1 MQRYVVQR
9 LILLIP
15 VLFVIS
21 VLVFSLMHLI
31 PGDPAQVILGFENT
45 DPVQLAAVRRDL
57 GLDRPVYVQYGRW
70 LGRVLSGNL
79 GTSVRTGRPIGT
91 LMGEAL
97 PFTLELAVYAIALA
111 VLIAIPVGT
120 LAGTTSSRL
129 ADGAM
134 QTLTLLGL
142 SLPAF
147 WVGAMFILL
156 FSVHLRWFPVLTY
169 PGLAEAPLANL
180 RGFFL
185 PALPVLT
192 YPGLAEAPLANL
204 RGFFLPALTLA
215 VPNAAAIAR
224 MVRASLVAVR
234 REEYVKV
241 ARAKGLSEPV
251 VVRRHMLKNALIPV
265 VTLVGIVA
273 GYLLGGSIVVE
284 QVFAIPG
291 VGRMGLQA
299 IVQRDYPV
307 LQAVVLI
314 VTALFVLV
322 NLLVD
327 LFYVFLDPRI
337 RYA

>member
-9 LILLIP
+9 LILLVP
-15 VLFVIS
+15 VLFIIS

-45 DPVQLAAVRRDL
+45 DPVQLAAVRKDL

-79 GTSVRTGRPIGT
+79 GTSVRTGRPIGA
-91 LMGEAL
+91 LIREAL
-97 PFTLELAVYAIALA
+97 PFTLELAAYGVALA
-111 VLIAIPVGT
+111 VAIAIPVGT
-120 LAGTTSSRL
+120 LAGTTSSRM
-129 ADGAM
+129 ADAAM
-134 QTLTLLGL
+134 QTLTLFGL

-169 PGLAEAPLANL
+169 PGLLD
-180 RGFFL
+180 
-185 PALPVLT
+185 
-192 YPGLAEAPLANL
+192 APLANL

-234 REEYVKV
+234 AEEYVKV
-241 ARAKGLSEPV
+241 ARAKGLSEAV
-251 VVRRHMLKNALIPV
+251 IVRRHMLKNALIPV
-265 VTLVGIVA
+265 VTLIGIVA
-273 GYLLGGSIVVE
+273 GYLLGGSIIVE

-327 LFYVFLDPRI
+327 LVYVSLDPRI

>member
-1 MQRYVVQR
+1 MMQRYLAQR
-9 LILLIP
+9 LVLLIP

-31 PGDPAQVILGFENT
+31 PGDPAQAILGFENT
-45 DPVQLAAVRRDL
+45 DPAQLAAVRRDL
-57 GLDRPVYVQYGRW
+57 GLDRPVYVQYARW
-70 LGRVLSGNL
+70 LGRLLGGNL
-79 GTSVRTGRPIGT
+79 GTSVRTGRPIT
-91 LMGEAL
+91 VLVVEAL
-97 PFTLELAVYAIALA
+97 PFTIELAAYSIALA
-111 VLIAIPVGT
+111 VLIGIPVGA

-129 ADGAM
+129 ADAGM

-156 FSVHLRWFPVLTY
+156 FSVYLRWFPVLTY
-169 PGLAEAPLANL
+169 PGLLD
-180 RGFFL
+180 
-185 PALPVLT
+185 
-192 YPGLAEAPLANL
+192 APLANL

-224 MVRASLVAVR
+224 MVRASLVSVR

-241 ARAKGLSEPV
+241 ARAKGLSEWR
-251 VVRRHMLKNALIPV
+251 VVRAHMLKNALIPV
-265 VTLVGIVA
+265 VTLIGIVA

-307 LQAVVLI
+307 LQAVVLV

-322 NLLVD
+322 NLVVD
-327 LFYVFLDPRI
+327 LMYVFLDPRI

>member
-21 VLVFSLMHLI
+21 VVVFSLMHLI

-45 DPVQLAAVRRDL
+45 DPAQLAAVRRDL

-79 GTSVRTGRPIGT
+79 GTSVRTGRPIGA
-91 LMGEAL
+91 LILEAL
-97 PFTLELAVYAIALA
+97 PFTLELAIYAVVLA
-111 VLIAIPVGT
+111 ILIAVPVGT

-129 ADGAM
+129 ADGTM

-156 FSVHLRWFPVLTY
+156 FSVHLRWFPVLT
-169 PGLAEAPLANL
+169 
-180 RGFFL
+180 F
-185 PALPVLT
+185 PALLD
-192 YPGLAEAPLANL
+192 APLANL

-215 VPNAAAIAR
+215 IPNAAAIAR
-224 MVRASLVAVR
+224 MVRASLVSVR

-241 ARAKGLSEPV
+241 ARAKGLSERL

-265 VTLVGIVA
+265 VTLIGIVA

-327 LFYVFLDPRI
+327 LIYVFLDPRI

>member
-1 MQRYVVQR
+1 MQRYVAQR
-9 LILLIP
+9 LLLLIP
-15 VLFVIS
+15 VLLVIS

-45 DPVQLAAVRRDL
+45 DPAQLEAVRRDL
-57 GLDRPVYVQYGRW
+57 GLDRPLYVQYGRW
-70 LGRVLSGNL
+70 LGRIVRGQF
-79 GTSVRTGRPIGT
+79 GTSVRTGRPIGP
-91 LMGEAL
+91 LLGETL
-97 PFTLELAVYAIALA
+97 PFTIELALYAVVLA
-111 VLIAIPVGT
+111 MLLGMPVGT
-120 LAGTTSSRL
+120 LAGTTRSRA

-169 PGLAEAPLANL
+169 PPLTAE
-180 RGFFL
+180 
-185 PALPVLT
+185 
-192 YPGLAEAPLANL
+192 PLANL

-241 ARAKGLSEPV
+241 ARAKGLSELT

-265 VTLVGIVA
+265 VTLIGIVT
-273 GYLLGGSIVVE
+273 GYLLGGAIVVE

-307 LQAVVLI
+307 LQAVVLT
-314 VTALFVLV
+314 VTVLFVLV
-322 NLLVD
+322 NLVVD
-327 LFYVFLDPRI
+327 LTYVLLDPRI
-337 RYA
+337 RYS

>member
-1 MQRYVVQR
+1 VLLAM
-9 LILLIP
+9 LIG
-15 VLFVIS
+15 V
-21 VLVFSLMHLI
+21 
-31 PGDPAQVILGFENT
+31 
-45 DPVQLAAVRRDL
+45 
-57 GLDRPVYVQYGRW
+57 
-70 LGRVLSGNL
+70 
-79 GTSVRTGRPIGT
+79 
-91 LMGEAL
+91 
-97 PFTLELAVYAIALA
+97 
-111 VLIAIPVGT
+111 PVGT
-120 LAGTTSSRL
+120 LAGTTTSRA

-156 FSVHLRWFPVLTY
+156 FSVYLRWFPVLTY
-169 PGLAEAPLANL
+169 PSLAA
-180 RGFFL
+180 
-185 PALPVLT
+185 
-192 YPGLAEAPLANL
+192 APLANL

-224 MVRASLVAVR
+224 MVRASMVAVR

-241 ARAKGLSEPV
+241 ARAKGLSEVV

-265 VTLVGIVA
+265 VTLIGIVA
-273 GYLLGGSIVVE
+273 GYLLGGAIVVE

-307 LQAVVLI
+307 LQAVVLA
-314 VTALFVLV
+314 VTVLFMLV
-322 NLLVD
+322 NLFVD
-327 LFYVFLDPRI
+327 LIYVLLDPRI

>member
-45 DPVQLAAVRRDL
+45 DPLQLAAVRRDL

-147 WVGAMFILL
+147 WVGAMLILL
-156 FSVHLRWFPVLTY
+156 FSVHLRWF
-169 PGLAEAPLANL
+169 
-180 RGFFL
+180 
-185 PALPVLT
+185 PVLT

>member
-1 MQRYVVQR
+1 MMQRYVVQR

-185 PALPVLT
+185 PAL
-192 YPGLAEAPLANL
+192 
-204 RGFFLPALTLA
+204 TLA

-327 LFYVFLDPRI
+327 LCYVFLDPRI

>member
-1 MQRYVVQR
+1 MQRYIAQR
-9 LILLIP
+9 LVLLIP
-15 VLFVIS
+15 VLLVIS
-21 VLVFSLMHLI
+21 AVVFSLMHLI

-45 DPVQLAAVRRDL
+45 DPAQLAAVRRDL

-70 LGRVLSGNL
+70 LGRIMSGDF
-79 GTSVRTGRPIGT
+79 GTSVRTGRPITVLLAG
-91 LMGEAL
+91 AL
-97 PFTLELAVYAIALA
+97 PYTIELAVYGVVLA
-111 VLIAIPVGT
+111 MLIGIPVGT
-120 LAGTTSSRL
+120 LAGTTSSRA

-156 FSVHLRWFPVLTY
+156 FSVYLRWFPVLTY
-169 PGLAEAPLANL
+169 PP
-180 RGFFL
+180 FL
-185 PALPVLT
+185 ESPW
-192 YPGLAEAPLANL
+192 GNL
-204 RGFFLPALTLA
+204 RGFFLPALTLGI
-215 VPNAAAIAR
+215 PNAAAIAR
-224 MVRASLVAVR
+224 MVRASMIAVR

-241 ARAKGLSEPV
+241 ARAKGLREAV

-265 VTLVGIVA
+265 VTLIGIVA

-307 LQAVVLI
+307 LQAVVLV
-314 VTALFVLV
+314 VTALFVFV

-327 LFYVFLDPRI
+327 LVYVFLDPRI
-337 RYA
+337 RYG

>member
-1 MQRYVVQR
+1 MQRYVAQR
-9 LILLIP
+9 LVLLIP
-15 VLFVIS
+15 VLLVIS
-21 VLVFSLMHLI
+21 ALVFSVMHLI

-45 DPVQLAAVRRDL
+45 DPAQLAAVRRDL

-70 LGRVLSGNL
+70 LGRIVSGNF
-79 GTSVRTGRPIGT
+79 GTSVRTGRPIGV
-91 LMGEAL
+91 LLREAL
-97 PFTLELAVYAIALA
+97 PFTIELAVYGVALA
-111 VLIAIPVGT
+111 VLIGIPVGT
-120 LAGTTSSRL
+120 LAGTTSSRT

-156 FSVHLRWFPVLTY
+156 FSVYLRWFPVLTY
-169 PGLAEAPLANL
+169 PSLLETPWG
-180 RGFFL
+180 
-185 PALPVLT
+185 
-192 YPGLAEAPLANL
+192 NL

-241 ARAKGLSEPV
+241 ARAKGLSEAV

-273 GYLLGGSIVVE
+273 GYLLGGAIVVE

-307 LQAVVLI
+307 LQAVVLV
-314 VTALFVLV
+314 VTALFVFV

-327 LFYVFLDPRI
+327 LVYVFLDPRI

>member
-1 MQRYVVQR
+1 MQRYVAQR
-9 LILLIP
+9 LLLLIP

-21 VLVFSLMHLI
+21 VVVFSLMHLI

-45 DPVQLAAVRRDL
+45 DPAQLAAVRRDL

-79 GTSVRTGRPIGT
+79 GTSVRTGRPIGA
-91 LMGEAL
+91 LILEAL
-97 PFTLELAVYAIALA
+97 PFTLELAIYAVVLA
-111 VLIAIPVGT
+111 ILIAVPVGT

-129 ADGAM
+129 ADGTM

-156 FSVHLRWFPVLTY
+156 FSVHLRWFPVLT
-169 PGLAEAPLANL
+169 
-180 RGFFL
+180 F
-185 PALPVLT
+185 PALLD
-192 YPGLAEAPLANL
+192 APLANL

-224 MVRASLVAVR
+224 MVRASLVSVR

-241 ARAKGLSEPV
+241 ARAKGLSERL

-265 VTLVGIVA
+265 VTLIGIVT

-314 VTALFVLV
+314 VTALFVLM

-327 LFYVFLDPRI
+327 LIYVFLDPRI

>member
-1 MQRYVVQR
+1 MTAYIAQR
-9 LILLIP
+9 LVLLIP

-31 PGDPAQVILGFENT
+31 PGDPAQAILGFENT
-45 DPVQLAAVRRDL
+45 DPAQLAAVRRVL
-57 GLDRPVYVQYGRW
+57 GLDRPVYVQYARW
-70 LGRVLSGNL
+70 LGRLLGGNL
-79 GTSVRTGRPIGT
+79 GTSVRTGRPIT
-91 LMGEAL
+91 ALVAEAL
-97 PFTLELAVYAIALA
+97 PFTIELAAYSIVLA
-111 VLIAIPVGT
+111 VLIGIPVGA

-129 ADGAM
+129 ADAGM

-156 FSVHLRWFPVLTY
+156 FSVYLRWFPVLTY
-169 PGLAEAPLANL
+169 PGLLD
-180 RGFFL
+180 
-185 PALPVLT
+185 
-192 YPGLAEAPLANL
+192 APLANL

-224 MVRASLVAVR
+224 MVRASLVSVR

-241 ARAKGLSEPV
+241 ARAKGLSEWR
-251 VVRRHMLKNALIPV
+251 VVRAHMLKNALIPV
-265 VTLVGIVA
+265 VTLIGIVA
-273 GYLLGGSIVVE
+273 GYLLGGAIVVE

-291 VGRMGLQA
+291 MGRMGLQA

-307 LQAVVLI
+307 LQAVVLV

-322 NLLVD
+322 NLFVD
-327 LFYVFLDPRI
+327 LIYVFLDPRI

>member
-185 PALPVLT
+185 PAL
-192 YPGLAEAPLANL
+192 
-204 RGFFLPALTLA
+204 TLA

>member
-1 MQRYVVQR
+1 MQRYLAQR
-9 LILLIP
+9 LLLLIP

-31 PGDPAQVILGFENT
+31 PGDPAQAILGFENT
-45 DPVQLAAVRRDL
+45 DPAQLAAVRRDL
-57 GLDRPVYVQYGRW
+57 GLDRPVYVQYARW
-70 LGRVLSGNL
+70 LGRLLTGNL
-79 GTSVRTGRPIGT
+79 GTSVRTGRPITT
-91 LMGEAL
+91 LVAEAL
-97 PFTLELAVYAIALA
+97 PFTIELAVYSIALA
-111 VLIAIPVGT
+111 VLIGIPVGT
-120 LAGTTSSRL
+120 LAGTTSSRW
-129 ADGAM
+129 ADAGM

-156 FSVHLRWFPVLTY
+156 FSVYLRWFPVLTY
-169 PGLAEAPLANL
+169 T
-180 RGFFL
+180 
-185 PALPVLT
+185 ALLD
-192 YPGLAEAPLANL
+192 APLANL

-215 VPNAAAIAR
+215 IPNAAAIAR
-224 MVRASLVAVR
+224 MVRASLVSVR

-241 ARAKGLSEPV
+241 ARAKGLSEWR
-251 VVRRHMLKNALIPV
+251 VVRAHMLKNALIPV
-265 VTLVGIVA
+265 VTLIGIVA
-273 GYLLGGSIVVE
+273 GYLLGGAIVVE

-291 VGRMGLQA
+291 VGRLGLQA

-307 LQAVVLI
+307 LQAVVLV

-327 LFYVFLDPRI
+327 LIYVFLDPRI

>member
-1 MQRYVVQR
+1 
-9 LILLIP
+9 
-15 VLFVIS
+15 
-21 VLVFSLMHLI
+21 MHLI

-45 DPVQLAAVRRDL
+45 DPAQLAAVRRDL

-70 LGRVLSGNL
+70 LGRVLAGNL
-79 GTSVRTGRPIGT
+79 GTSVRTGRPIGA
-91 LMGEAL
+91 LIREAL
-97 PFTLELAVYAIALA
+97 PFTLELAIYAVVLA
-111 VLIAIPVGT
+111 VLIAVPVGT

-129 ADGAM
+129 ADGTM

-147 WVGAMFILL
+147 WIGAMFILL
-156 FSVHLRWFPVLTY
+156 FSVHLRWFPVLTF
-169 PGLAEAPLANL
+169 PS
-180 RGFFL
+180 FL
-185 PALPVLT
+185 D
-192 YPGLAEAPLANL
+192 APLANL

-224 MVRASLVAVR
+224 MVRSSLVSVR
-234 REEYVKV
+234 REDYVKV
-241 ARAKGLSEPV
+241 ARAKGLSESV
-251 VVRRHMLKNALIPV
+251 VVRRHMLKNAMIPV
-265 VTLVGIVA
+265 VTLIGIVA

-327 LFYVFLDPRI
+327 LIYVFLDPRI

>member
-1 MQRYVVQR
+1 MMQRYVVQR

-185 PALPVLT
+185 PAL
-192 YPGLAEAPLANL
+192 
-204 RGFFLPALTLA
+204 TLA

-234 REEYVKV
+234 GEEYVKV